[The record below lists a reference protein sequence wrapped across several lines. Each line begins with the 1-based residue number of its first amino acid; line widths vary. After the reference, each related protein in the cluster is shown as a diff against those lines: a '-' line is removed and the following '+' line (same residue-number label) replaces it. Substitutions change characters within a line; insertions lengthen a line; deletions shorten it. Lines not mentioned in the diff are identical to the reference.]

1 MASSLSSSLLG
12 LANILWQAPSFTDC
26 NSSPM
31 VFEVVADTTT
41 SKNGVQTGGSM
52 KSYFNLM
59 GGMPW
64 VRYYHMFLSHN
75 STNEAIYINLDTL
88 TKCLNQMFAMI
99 PRNDHIH
106 QQKELNSNIQVL
118 MPSFKTSST
127 SNVVAA
133 AAASPQADQSSHAA
147 ASSLI
152 ANMKALHS
160 LTSPTFSLAG
170 GASDTTVPF
179 ILTVFASHKTG
190 STFLRKVYM

>member
-1 MASSLSSSLLG
+1 
-12 LANILWQAPSFTDC
+12 
-26 NSSPM
+26 M

-133 AAASPQADQSSHAA
+133 APPQADQSSHAA